1 MAMGCGI
8 VKGLIGVSVIRVSQ
22 DVIKNADIV
31 EFLIMRHV

>member
-8 VKGLIGVSVIRVSQ
+8 VKGLIGVSVTRVSR

-31 EFLIMRHV
+31 ECLIMQHV